1 MHSECSY
8 FDLESFIVTSDDPG
22 KGRSLEEIYALIDK
36 NRAEAAR
43 IALAKFHYDMEAA
56 IATIASI
63 GSIASARVLAD
74 SRVASANVLIEAE
87 LAASRLL
94 AEAELQVSRCAQEV
108 LIKPRE
114 IVEASL
120 LEIGRYTVA
129 QLTGAAKEAV
139 DKIDRDAEAAI
150 KVLRD
155 TGTVAIQEVQALAAR
170 VAEQTKQD
178 AELAAA
184 KLAQFRKHSHTVD
197 EIISDGE
204 DLAKAVLHAAESV
217 SVHLRWV
224 VDATLSKINLI
235 TEDACAAIQEATVA
249 AKKKIEMGLERGAY
263 RLKETVNAYLGQ
275 I

>member
-1 MHSECSY
+1 MT
-8 FDLESFIVTSDDPG
+8 VDDPG
-22 KGRSLEEIYALIDK
+22 NGRSLDEIYALIDK
-36 NRAEAAR
+36 SRAEAAR

-56 IATIASI
+56 IATIAGI

-108 LIKPRE
+108 LTKPRDV
-114 IVEASL
+114 VEASL
-120 LEIGRYTVA
+120 LEIGRYTAA
-129 QLTGAAKEAV
+129 QLTVAAKEAV

-155 TGTVAIQEVQALAAR
+155 TGTVAIREVQALAAR

-184 KLAQFRKHSHTVD
+184 KLAEFRKHSHTVD
-197 EIISDGE
+197 EIISDGQ
-204 DLAKAVLHAAESV
+204 DLAKAVLHAAEGASA
-217 SVHLRWV
+217 HLRSV
-224 VDATLSKINLI
+224 VDATLSKINAI
-235 TEDACAAIQEATVA
+235 TDDACAAIMEATAV
-249 AKKKIEMGLERGAY
+249 AKKKVETGLARGTY
-263 RLKETVNAYLGQ
+263 RLTETVNAYLGR